1 LSVRFT
7 FDANV
12 LIDVLRSVDEDAAF
26 ETFLRRHS
34 HATHLSAVV
43 MLELRAGARTPSQV
57 RHLETFVF
65 GPFERRGRMFAP
77 SVEACRAAGALM
89 ASLAKREGW
98 ASGAAPSLM
107 NDALLATS
115 CRQQGITL
123 ITRDA
128 DFQRFAPLLPG
139 WRPVAPWP
147 D

>member
-1 LSVRFT
+1 MRFT

-12 LIDVLRSVDEDAAF
+12 LIDVLRRDGEDAAF
-26 ETFLRRHS
+26 ETYLRQHS

-57 RHLETFVF
+57 RHLETLVF
-65 GPFERRGRMFAP
+65 GPFERRGRVFAP
-77 SVEACRAAGALM
+77 SVEAFRAAGALM
-89 ASLAKREGW
+89 ANLAKREGW
-98 ASGAAPSLM
+98 ASGVTPCLM